1 MAFDKLVFP
10 DPDSPI
16 KPKVSPLYNFKLIFS
31 KLESLYFLQI
41 SFLMYYRILINY

>member
-16 KPKVSPLYNFKLIFS
+16 KPKVSFCIILSLFFL

-41 SFLMYYRILINY
+41 SFRCIIEF